1 MKNLTMARIIAE
13 KIEKNGG
20 RAYFVGGF
28 VRDRLCG
35 TENKDI
41 DIEVHGIEPSELCN
55 ILSELGSLIKT
66 GKSFGVYSLRGYN
79 IDIAM
84 PRTEHLTGTKHTD
97 FEINIDPQIGTQKAA
112 IRRDFTINALME
124 DILTGEITDHFGGR
138 QDLKNGIIRHVND
151 KSFCEDALRVLRG
164 AQFAARFGFAIHPQT
179 LKLFSKIDLSD
190 LARERV
196 MEELSKAMLKS
207 LKPSVF
213 FEVLRSADALDT
225 WFPEL
230 KALIGIE
237 QNPAYHAEGDV
248 WTHTMMVIDEA
259 ANFRHLVTNPL
270 GFMLSAVIHDLG
282 KITCTVV
289 IGGVIHAYRHETEG
303 LPIIEKFLHRLTN
316 ENALIKYVLKLC
328 EFHMKPRILAQNK
341 SSIKSTNK
349 MFDSVPDP
357 TGLIYIAEADNRGK
371 LPKREDK
378 NQLEFLLKRRDMY
391 LETMSKPH
399 VMGKDLIDAG
409 LTPDERFSE
418 ILSYA
423 HKLRLAGVEKESA
436 LKQTLAYAKKLK

>member
-84 PRTEHLTGTKHTD
+84 PRTEYLTGTKHTD
-97 FEINIDPQIGTQKAA
+97 FEINIDPKIGTQKAA

-207 LKPSVF
+207 PKPSVF

-289 IGGVIHAYRHETEG
+289 IDGVIHAYRHETEG

-341 SSIKSTNK
+341 SSIKSSST
-349 MFDSVPDP
+349 
-357 TGLIYIAEADNRGK
+357 TALCC
-371 LPKREDK
+371 
-378 NQLEFLLKRRDMY
+378 
-391 LETMSKPH
+391 
-399 VMGKDLIDAG
+399 
-409 LTPDERFSE
+409 
-418 ILSYA
+418 
-423 HKLRLAGVEKESA
+423 SA
-436 LKQTLAYAKKLK
+436 TCATTATAWAPPRV

>member
-1 MKNLTMARIIAE
+1 
-13 KIEKNGG
+13 
-20 RAYFVGGF
+20 
-28 VRDRLCG
+28 
-35 TENKDI
+35 
-41 DIEVHGIEPSELCN
+41 
-55 ILSELGSLIKT
+55 
-66 GKSFGVYSLRGYN
+66 
-79 IDIAM
+79 
-84 PRTEHLTGTKHTD
+84 
-97 FEINIDPQIGTQKAA
+97 
-112 IRRDFTINALME
+112 ME
-124 DILTGEITDHFGGR
+124 DVLTGEVLDYFGGIR
-138 QDLKNGIIRHVND
+138 DLKDGILRHVND
-151 KSFCEDALRVLRG
+151 RTFAEDPLRVLRG

-207 LKPSVF
+207 PKPSVF

-289 IGGVIHAYRHETEG
+289 IDGVIHAYRHETEG